1 MSTLDESKVLLPF
14 CFWCFKA
21 MTERDVSKISSCYPY
36 WRLMLPWVMGVGFE
50 NTCKFQDSEMSPGLF
65 QDFMD
70 EYANFF

>member
-1 MSTLDESKVLLPF
+1 
-14 CFWCFKA
+14 